1 MTSATP
7 FLTTVDGATTS
18 YLPLTTAWPS
28 AGPDCARGLY
38 HQINGNFMGWDPWY
52 MQDVD
57 TKLSTCWPPEAS
69 TWWTQA
75 ALPSTILGPVFVC
88 PAAYYEAYTSTLDSQ
103 TTQTICCP
111 SHYRLN
117 VPDFARATFPSQCT
131 STITA
136 QQSLTWQDQFKI
148 PETDGS
154 TWSWTITSTVV
165 PAGSTFTVFGWPVN
179 GLNVVASSTATPTGS
194 TVTGTPASV
203 TDATESTPSPSST
216 SNATNSAG
224 DNSGNLGVIVGA
236 TVGVVMGVLLVAL
249 GAFLVWRKR
258 RAGRRRGREP
268 GQTQKMEAYSA
279 LATEAKSP
287 NTVTSELPGGNHAAE
302 LNTSRTVYELPH

>member
-1 MTSATP
+1 M
-7 FLTTVDGATTS
+7 VDSSSPANNGLGAS
-18 YLPLTTAWPS
+18 LHVS
-28 AGPDCARGLY
+28 R
-38 HQINGNFMGWDPWY
+38 
-52 MQDVD
+52 
-57 TKLSTCWPPEAS
+57 
-69 TWWTQA
+69 
-75 ALPSTILGPVFVC
+75 
-88 PAAYYEAYTSTLDSQ
+88 YYEAYTSTLDSK

-131 STITA
+131 STVTA
-136 QQSLTWQDQFKI
+136 QQSLTWEDHFKI

-194 TVTGTPASV
+194 TVTEGAASA
-203 TDATESTPSPSST
+203 TDTTGSTSTPSST
-216 SNATNSAG
+216 SNPAISSG
-224 DNSGNLGVIVGA
+224 DNSNNLGVIVGA
-236 TVGVVMGVLLVAL
+236 TVGVVVGVLLVAL

-268 GQTQKMEAYSA
+268 EQPLTTEAYSA
-279 LATEAKSP
+279 LATEPKSS
-287 NTVTSELPGGNHAAE
+287 TTTTSELSGGNHAAE
-302 LNTSRTVYELPH
+302 LNASRNVYELPQ

>member
-28 AGPDCARGLY
+28 AGPDCASGLY
-38 HQINGNFMGWDPWY
+38 HQIGGNFMGWDPWY

-57 TKLSTCWPPEAS
+57 TRLSTCWPPEAS

-75 ALPSTILGPVFVC
+75 ALPTTVLGPVFTC
-88 PAAYYEAYTSTLDSQ
+88 PEAYYEAYTSTLDSH

-131 STITA
+131 STVTA
-136 QQSLTWQDQFKI
+136 QQSLTWEDQFKI

-165 PAGSTFTVFGWPVN
+165 PEGSTFTVFGWPVN
-179 GLNVVASSTATPTGS
+179 GLNVVASSTAAPTSSAGS
-194 TVTGTPASV
+194 AAA
-203 TDATESTPSPSST
+203 TDATGSASTPSSISDAAT
-216 SNATNSAG
+216 SDAG
-224 DNSGNLGVIVGA
+224 DSSNLGVIIGA
-236 TVGVVMGVLLVAL
+236 TVGVVVGVFLVAL

-258 RAGRRRGREP
+258 RAGRRRARAPEQP
-268 GQTQKMEAYSA
+268 KTTEAYST
-279 LATEAKSP
+279 LATESKSLS
-287 NTVTSELPGGNHAAE
+287 TLQSELPAVNQPAE
-302 LNTSRTVYELPH
+302 LNAGRHVYELPH